1 MIPMDD
7 NGFILGRKKTA
18 SIGYSITIE
27 PLPASDRQ
35 SGTRVAK
42 AYDPLQWSPFEVSLS

>member
-1 MIPMDD
+1 MGVIA
-7 NGFILGRKKTA
+7 GRKKTA

-27 PLPASDRQ
+27 PLLASDRQ

-42 AYDPLQWSPFEVSLS
+42 AYVPLQRGSFEVSLS